1 MFAIGNPS
9 QGKKTMK
16 ECRSKH
22 MQEKQGVCAFPH
34 CALEIETPD
43 NKLKGTYSL
52 KFEKWHAWYGSL
64 DWMRTNTTNV

>member
-1 MFAIGNPS
+1 
-9 QGKKTMK
+9 
-16 ECRSKH
+16 